1 MATYSKILLSGST
14 NGKPIAV
21 AATATLGTTIH
32 TAIAG
37 TTALDE
43 IWLWATNVSGSA
55 VNLTIE
61 WGGAGDA
68 NLAMKTIS
76 IPALTRIQIIDGQLL
91 QNALVVT
98 AFAGTTNVINL
109 TGYVHRIV

>member
-1 MATYSKILLSGST
+1 MATYTKRLLSGST

-32 TAIAG
+32 TAVTG
-37 TTALDE
+37 TDPLDE
-43 IWLWATNVSGSA
+43 IWLWATNLSGSV
-55 VNLTIE
+55 VNLTVE

-68 NLAMKTIS
+68 NLAMKTIP
-76 IPALTRIQIIDGQLL
+76 IPAYTRLQIIDGQLL

-98 AFAGTTNVINL
+98 AFAGTTNVINI